1 MSSNSIKNIL
11 DGSKFNR
18 FHLGVLLWCLF
29 FVSFE
34 GYDLVVYGSVVPF
47 LTKEW
52 NLSPIQAGVIGSYGL
67 FGMMFGSIILSLL
80 ADRFGRKSIII
91 VSVTFFSIFTA
102 ISGFAT
108 DEQLFSW
115 CRFLA
120 GIGFGGTLPTVISLL
135 TEYTPKSS
143 KNKAITI
150 ALCGNQVGGI
160 LAPLIGILVFSSLGW
175 RPVLWFSVIPLLL
188 LPLIIKYLPES
199 PQFLIRKGKFDT
211 LKATLTKIDPNYQH
225 RMDVEQ
231 TTVSEPPVERT
242 PIVGLFKNKL
252 GLSTVLFCIVYFMGL
267 LMIYGLN
274 TWLPKLMQSAG
285 YPLISSLGFAIFLN
299 GGALIGTIIIGVIA
313 DRKGSKKLITGLYV
327 VGAICLALLGF
338 KSNIVLLYLL
348 IAIAGVCTMG
358 NQSLLNAFVSQYYP
372 NNVRSTGVGLAN
384 GVGRLGGMLG
394 PTLGGVLL
402 SLNVPIV
409 LCFLVFALPGVFAAV
424 ALLLVRKNDQQ
435 MESISSKNPN
445 VNSTNIV

>member
-11 DGSKFNR
+11 DECKFNR
-18 FHLGVLLWCLF
+18 FHLGLLLWCLL

-52 NLSPIQAGVIGSYGL
+52 NLSPIEAGVIGSYGL

-91 VSVTFFSIFTA
+91 VSVAFFSIFTT

-108 DEQLFSW
+108 EAQLFSW

-120 GIGFGGTLPTVISLL
+120 GVGFGGTLPTVISLL
-135 TEYTPKSS
+135 TEYIPKSS
-143 KNKAITI
+143 KNKSITI

-160 LAPLIGILVFSSLGW
+160 LAPLIGVLVFASLGW
-175 RPVLWFSVIPLLL
+175 RPVLWFSAIPLF
-188 LPLIIKYLPES
+188 LIPIILKYLPES
-199 PQFLIRKGKFDT
+199 PQFLIRKGKLDV
-211 LKATLTKIDPNYQH
+211 LKATLTKIDPNYQDRLNAEH
-225 RMDVEQ
+225 TKISELPAEQ
-231 TTVSEPPVERT
+231 T
-242 PIVGLFKNKL
+242 PIIGLFKNKM
-252 GLSTVLFCIVYFMGL
+252 GLSTILFCIVYFMGL

-313 DRKGSKKLITGLYV
+313 DRKGSKKLITGLYML
-327 VGAICLALLGF
+327 GAICLALLGL

-372 NNVRSTGVGLAN
+372 NSVRSTGVGLAN

-402 SLNVPIV
+402 SQNVPIGF
-409 LCFLVFALPGVFAAV
+409 CFLVFALPGVCAAL
-424 ALLLVRKNDQQ
+424 ALFSVRKGTQKDEQIH
-435 MESISSKNPN
+435 SI
-445 VNSTNIV
+445 NSELKIN

>member
-1 MSSNSIKNIL
+1 MSNHSIKNIL
-11 DGSKFNR
+11 DESKFNR
-18 FHLGVLLWCLF
+18 FHLGLLLWCLL

-52 NLSPIQAGVIGSYGL
+52 NLSPIEAGVIGSYGL

-91 VSVTFFSIFTA
+91 VSVTFFSIFTT

-108 DEQLFSW
+108 DAQLFSW

-120 GIGFGGTLPTVISLL
+120 GVGFGGTLPTVISLL
-135 TEYTPKSS
+135 TEYIPKSS
-143 KNKAITI
+143 KNKSITI

-160 LAPLIGILVFSSLGW
+160 LAPLIGVLVFALLGW
-175 RPVLWFSVIPLLL
+175 RPVLWFSAIPLLL
-188 LPLIIKYLPES
+188 IPLIIRYLPES
-199 PQFLIRKGKFDT
+199 PQFLIRKGKLDI
-211 LKATLTKIDPNYQH
+211 LRATLTKIDPNYH
-225 RMDVEQ
+225 DRLMAEQ
-231 TTVSEPPVERT
+231 TKISEPPVVRT
-242 PIVGLFKNKL
+242 PIIGLFKNKM
-252 GLSTVLFCIVYFMGL
+252 GLSTILFCIVYFMGL

-327 VGAICLALLGF
+327 LGAICLALLGI
-338 KSNIVLLYLL
+338 KSNIFLLYLL

-402 SLNVPIV
+402 SMNVPIG
-409 LCFLVFALPGVFAAV
+409 LCFLVFALPGIFAAL
-424 ALLLVRKNDQQ
+424 ALFLVRKTIHKQ
-435 MESISSKNPN
+435 EPT
-445 VNSTNIV
+445 STINTELKIN

>member
-11 DGSKFNR
+11 DESKFNR
-18 FHLGVLLWCLF
+18 FHLGLLLWSLLII
-29 FVSFE
+29 SFE
-34 GYDLVVYGSVVPF
+34 GYDLVVYGSIVPL

-52 NLSPIQAGVIGSYGL
+52 ELSPIEACVIGSYGL
-67 FGMMFGSIILSLL
+67 FGMMFGSIILSFL
-80 ADRFGRKSIII
+80 ADRLGRKTIII
-91 VSVTFFSIFTA
+91 FSVAFFSVFTT

-108 DEQLFSW
+108 EVHLFSW

-120 GIGFGGTLPTVISLL
+120 GVGFGGALPTVISLL
-135 TEYTPKSS
+135 TEYIPKSS

-160 LAPLIGILVFSSLGW
+160 LAPLIGVLVFDSLGW
-175 RPVLWFSVIPLLL
+175 RPVLWFAAVPLLLIPLLM
-188 LPLIIKYLPES
+188 KALPES
-199 PQFLIRKGKFDT
+199 PEFLIRKGKSSTLEAT
-211 LKATLTKIDPNYQH
+211 LKKIDSGYKN
-225 RMDVEQ
+225 RLVAEESNVI
-231 TTVSEPPVERT
+231 VSPEERI
-242 PIVGLFKNKL
+242 PITSLFKNRL
-252 GLSTVLFCIVYFMGL
+252 GISTILFCIVYFMGL

-327 VGAICLALLGF
+327 LGAICLALLGI
-338 KSNIVLLYLL
+338 KSNIVVLYML

-372 NNVRSTGVGLAN
+372 NHVRSTGVGLAN

-402 SLNVPIV
+402 SINVSIG
-409 LCFLVFALPGVFAAV
+409 LCFLVFALPGVCAAL
-424 ALLLVRKNDQQ
+424 ALFFVRKDGSNSDPNTSRNT
-435 MESISSKNPN
+435 ELRIS
-445 VNSTNIV
+445 

>member
-1 MSSNSIKNIL
+1 MSNHSIKSIL
-11 DGSKFNR
+11 DESKFNR
-18 FHLGVLLWCLF
+18 FHLVLLLWCLL

-52 NLSPIQAGVIGSYGL
+52 NLSPIEAGVIGSYGL

-91 VSVTFFSIFTA
+91 VSVAFFSIFTT

-108 DEQLFSW
+108 GPQLFSW

-120 GIGFGGTLPTVISLL
+120 GVGFGGTLPTVISLL
-135 TEYTPKSS
+135 TEYIPKSS
-143 KNKAITI
+143 KNKSITI

-160 LAPLIGILVFSSLGW
+160 LAPLVGVIVFASLGW
-175 RPVLWFSVIPLLL
+175 RPVLWFSAIPLFLI
-188 LPLIIKYLPES
+188 PIIIKYLPES
-199 PQFLIRKGKFDT
+199 PQFLIRKGKLDILRT
-211 LKATLTKIDPNYQH
+211 TLTKIDPNYH
-225 RMDVEQ
+225 DRLIAEQ
-231 TTVSEPPVERT
+231 TKLPEPPGERT
-242 PIVGLFKNKL
+242 PIIGLFKNKM

-313 DRKGSKKLITGLYV
+313 DRKGSKKLITCLYV
-327 VGAICLALLGF
+327 LGAVCLALLGI
-338 KSNIVLLYLL
+338 KSNIFLLYLL

-402 SLNVPIV
+402 SMNVPIG
-409 LCFLVFALPGVFAAV
+409 LCFLVFALPGVFAAFT
-424 ALLLVRKNDQQ
+424 LFLVRKTVNKQDP
-435 MESISSKNPN
+435 ISTLNTKLEIN
-445 VNSTNIV
+445 